1 MARSYGRAVVQ
12 VLPAW
17 VAARVLVA
25 VSLVLAHLVVNVAR
39 PDNVGAHLRVHEG
52 LLGWDAGWYEAIA
65 GHGYVAAGAQSVRFY
80 PAYPMAA
87 RALAWI
93 PGISVGTALLVIS
106 NLCAL
111 AALAALLVLVRNDL
125 ADGELARRS
134 VWLLA
139 LAPSAYSLVLG
150 YADAALML
158 CAVVTFLAAR
168 SGRWWWAAAAG
179 LLAGLVRPVGVLLV
193 VPVLIEV
200 WRGRRGRSSLG
211 GWLPAVAAVVAPVA
225 GTGAYLGWVGAQFGD
240 PWLPLRVQQQNG
252 HRGAITVPLTAM
264 WHSLDSVVHGHHL
277 GSALHI
283 PWVVLSVALL
293 VVAFRRLP
301 ALLCRLCHRRGGRV
315 GHQLQP
321 RLVRALRA
329 RCLPPRHRRVDPDRP
344 AGRGAGRPGRGRRRA
359 GRLRLAGLPRGGGAL
374 TGAPAD
380 RFPPF
385 GPGDQLTCDCPLNQ
399 RGAPVGWA
407 RRSGPVGGGSANMT
421 LRVRGSPDRRVSDG
435 SVRGYAAET
444 SAGTAEPRP
453 EREPPPTAA
462 ESRGPRR
469 SADTR
474 YTRTAF
480 HERLRPSGRGRRSL
494 PGPRRGAGHHTGRP
508 RHGHRRGTG
517 RAHRRPQAGRGR

>member
-25 VSLVLAHLVVNVAR
+25 VSLVLAHLVVNMAR

-158 CAVVTFLAAR
+158 CTVVTFLAAR

-301 ALLCRLCHRRGGRV
+301 LSYAAFATAVVAVSVTSSNLDSFERYALGAFPLVIAASTLTGRRAVELVVLAVAGAGLVGYALL
-315 GHQLQP
+315 
-321 RLVRALRA
+321 
-329 RCLPPRHRRVDPDRP
+329 
-344 AGRGAGRPGRGRRRA
+344 
-359 GRLRLAGLPRGGGAL
+359 
-374 TGAPAD
+374 
-380 RFPPF
+380 
-385 GPGDQLTCDCPLNQ
+385 
-399 RGAPVGWA
+399 
-407 RRSGPVGGGSANMT
+407 
-421 LRVRGSPDRRVSDG
+421 
-435 SVRGYAAET
+435 
-444 SAGTAEPRP
+444 
-453 EREPPPTAA
+453 
-462 ESRGPRR
+462 
-469 SADTR
+469 
-474 YTRTAF
+474 AF
-480 HERLRPSGRGRRSL
+480 LGVVVP
-494 PGPRRGAGHHTGRP
+494 
-508 RHGHRRGTG
+508 
-517 RAHRRPQAGRGR
+517 